1 MKPQT
6 KRNGMATA
14 TEGKVSQKLVVTRWL
29 VNLGISGPWSGFAK
43 NRYAVGQTNIYKA
56 PISGT
61 YTSSLER
68 NGLGVR
74 PIFFSIHPQKSCSAR
89 MSQPQPQTKR
99 PKINVAKIARAKK
112 INPALTTPR

>member
-6 KRNGMATA
+6 KRNGMATD
-14 TEGKVSQKLVVTRWL
+14 TDGNVSPKLVVTRWL
-29 VNLGISGPWSGFAK
+29 VNLGISGPWSGFTK
-43 NRYAVGQTNIYKA
+43 NRYAVGQTNMYKA

-74 PIFFSIHPQKSCSAR
+74 PIFFSIHPQKSCRAR
-89 MSQPQPQTKR
+89 SEER
-99 PKINVAKIARAKK
+99 RCRERV
-112 INPALTTPR
+112 